1 MATETPPRPSRKGRG
16 GKDPEGRMPLRAH
29 LLELRKRVVL
39 AGVAVLLGAVAGWFL
54 YDPVLNYITA
64 PIQRLQDAGQDIAIN
79 FVGVGTAFDLKIKMS
94 IWIGFIISSPMWIY
108 QLWAFITPGLT
119 KKERRYALG
128 FVAAA
133 VPLFLAGVWLSS
145 LFIPNVVTFFTAFT
159 PVDGANYIAADVYLG
174 FVMRTVLAFGAAFLL
189 PVVLVGLNLAGLVSG
204 RAVLKAWRWVTV
216 LCFTF
221 AAIATPTPDILA
233 MFMLATPMMLL
244 FGVAIAICMANDKRR
259 AKGEP
264 QYAGLSDDEAS
275 AL

>member
-39 AGVAVLLGAVAGWFL
+39 AGIAVLLGAVGGWFL
-54 YDPVLNYITA
+54 YNPVFAYITE
-64 PIQRLQDAGQDIAIN
+64 PIEQAKANGLDISIN
-79 FVGVGTAFDLKIKMS
+79 FGNVGGAFDLKLKMS
-94 IWIGFIISSPMWIY
+94 IWIGIIISSPVWIY

-128 FVAAA
+128 FVFAS

-145 LFIPNVVTFFTAFT
+145 LFIPNVVSFFTSFT
-159 PVDGANYIAADVYLG
+159 PEDGSNYIAAEIYLG

-189 PVVLVGLNLAGLVSG
+189 PVVLVGMNFIGLLSG

-233 MFMLATPMMLL
+233 MFTLATPMLVL
-244 FGVAIAICMANDKRR
+244 FAIAIAICMLNDKRR
-259 AKGEP
+259 AKGDPE
-264 QYAGLSDDEAS
+264 YAGLADDEAS